1 MVGKRAITFNDQQ
14 KQNNRRAKSD
24 LESGNYQDA
33 NGSSSG
39 QNGDARPRPDASA
52 RPRPDVW
59 RFRDAAMTALEDKRR
74 EELKKT
80 LLEGVDREALEKF
93 RKSDDEL
100 KAIKKKPVRK
110 FYEAQNQRLN
120 DWLEVDAI
128 VMAIADDVLES
139 MQPDPGGHI
148 QSW

>member
-1 MVGKRAITFNDQQ
+1 MVGKRAITFNDQK
-14 KQNNRRAKSD
+14 KQDNRRAFNTGGRSD
-24 LESGNYQDA
+24 LESGTA
-33 NGSSSG
+33 NGNA
-39 QNGDARPRPDASA
+39 QNGDARPRPDGSA

-80 LLEGVDREALEKF
+80 LLEGVDREELEKF
-93 RKSDDEL
+93 RKSDEEL

-139 MQPDPGGHI
+139 MQPDPGGYTHI
-148 QSW
+148 W